1 MGLQIVRHDWATLTF
16 IREYYGQSYTEK
28 IENLDTI
35 IPSASGDEKLSELL
49 FVAGEMQPHWKMIW
63 QYFKG

>member
-1 MGLQIVRHDWATLTF
+1 MGSHTLK
-16 IREYYGQSYTEK
+16 K

-49 FVAGEMQPHWKMIW
+49 FVAGEMQPRWKMIW